1 MYNVTLSNA
10 TENRLQQGLAEL
22 QARHAVREAI
32 HLDYIKAKAQVYD
45 RWKRFD
51 QWSGICYRDQRDGRA
66 VRYLRPGDF
75 RALLNRKRYS

>member
-10 TENRLQQGLAEL
+10 TENRLQ
-22 QARHAVREAI
+22 
-32 HLDYIKAKAQVYD
+32 QVYD